1 MHAIMNRN
9 IKIAVAVALVLL
21 ATAAGAYAYYLVGT
35 PTKAPSQ
42 PVTPPPSN
50 QGPTPPPQAIPE
62 PSKNVPDAM
71 AATGTERIYR
81 IDATTSTATFT
92 LEEDL
97 RGVRTT
103 VAGTTSNISGEFSL
117 DRDNIKDV
125 RIGTIRINARTF
137 KTDSEQRNRAIVRM
151 IFRSEDD
158 MNEFIEFTP
167 TKAMLNA
174 SNTANGELFPFSVTG
189 DLKIS
194 GATRSATFE
203 GKAQFISDAEIRG
216 AVETMLRYADYGLSV
231 PQLPFLANV
240 DENVKLRLDFVA
252 KQ

>member
-1 MHAIMNRN
+1 MNRN
-9 IKIAVAVALVLL
+9 IKIAVAVVALLL
-21 ATAAGAYAYYLVGT
+21 ATAAGVYAYYLVGT

-50 QGPTPPPQAIPE
+50 EAQKAPPQELPAPSQNIPDE
-62 PSKNVPDAM
+62 MN
-71 AATGTERIYR
+71 ATGTERVYQ

-92 LEEDL
+92 LNEDL

-103 VAGTTSNISGEFSL
+103 VVGTTSNISGTFAL
-117 DRDNIKDV
+117 DRENIEDV

-158 MNEFIEFTP
+158 ANEFIEFKP
-167 TKAMLNA
+167 TRVTLNA
-174 SNTANGELFPFSVTG
+174 SSTANGEFFPFTVTG
-189 DLKIS
+189 DLSIS
-194 GATRSATFE
+194 GATRPAIFE
-203 GKAQFISDAEIRG
+203 GKAQFISNTELQG
-216 AVETMLRYADYGLSV
+216 SVETMVRYADYGLSV
-231 PQLPFLANV
+231 PELPFLANV
-240 DENVKLRLDFVA
+240 EEVVKLRLDFVA

>member
-1 MHAIMNRN
+1 MHADMNRN
-9 IKIAVAVALVLL
+9 IKIAVAVVAVLL
-21 ATAAGAYAYYLVGT
+21 ATAAGVYAYYLVGT

-42 PVTPPPSN
+42 AVTPPPSN
-50 QGPTPPPQAIPE
+50 EAQKAPPEAMPE
-62 PSKNVPDAM
+62 PSENVPDAVS
-71 AATGTERIYR
+71 ATGTESVYY

-92 LEEDL
+92 LNEDL

-103 VAGTTSNISGEFSL
+103 VVGTTSNVSGEFAL
-117 DRDNIKDV
+117 DRENIEAA

-158 MNEFIEFTP
+158 ANEFIEFKP
-167 TKAMLNA
+167 TKVTVNA
-174 SNTANGELFPFSVTG
+174 SSTANGEFFPFTVTG
-189 DLKIS
+189 DLSIS
-194 GATRSATFE
+194 GATRPAIFE
-203 GKAQFISDAEIRG
+203 GKGQFVSDTEFQG
-216 AVETMLRYADYGLSV
+216 SVETMVRYADYGLSV

-240 DENVKLRLDFVA
+240 EEVVKLRLDFVA